1 MDFNKI
7 KSQLIYKR
15 YSESTHN
22 TYISCLEKF
31 HHYVCTHNLQIE
43 DVTIREYL
51 LSLIAKGY
59 SRSSQNQH
67 INAIK
72 FYLEKVLKQDRQTY
86 FIERPRK
93 EKKLPIVLSEQEI
106 QLIFS
111 LVKNIKHKT
120 ILSILYSCGL
130 RIGEVINLRIED
142 VDSERMVLQIKQGKG
157 AKDRVV
163 PLAQNVLVLLRK
175 YYSQYKPII
184 YLFNG
189 DDNLQYSPTSIR
201 NVLKRAVYKAHIRKN
216 VTPHTLRHSYATH
229 LLEQGID
236 LRYIQV
242 ILGHSSVKTTEIYT
256 HVSTKNLQGI
266 KSPIERM
273 QL

>member
-1 MDFNKI
+1 MDFKKI
-7 KSQLIYKR
+7 KAQLVYKR
-15 YSESTHN
+15 YSTN
-22 TYISCLEKF
+22 TCITYISCLEKF
-31 HHYVCTHNLQIE
+31 RDYVNAHKLEIE
-43 DVTIREYL
+43 DVTIRQYL
-51 LSLIAKGY
+51 LYLIANDY
-59 SRSSQNQH
+59 SRSAQNQH

-72 FYLEKVLKQDRQTY
+72 FYLEKVLKQSRKTY

-93 EKKLPIVLSEQEI
+93 EKKLPTILSEQEI

-111 LVKNIKHKT
+111 MISNIKHKT
-120 ILSILYSCGL
+120 ILSIIYSCGL
-130 RIGEVINLRIED
+130 RIGEVLNLKIED

-175 YYSQYKPII
+175 YYSKYKPKI

-189 DDNLQYSPTSIR
+189 EDNLQYSPTSIR
-201 NVLKRAVYKAHIRKN
+201 NVLKRAVYKAHIKKN

-266 KSPIERM
+266 KSPIEGM

>member
-1 MDFNKI
+1 MDFKKI
-7 KSQLIYKR
+7 KNQLVYKR
-15 YSESTHN
+15 YSESTRN

-31 HHYVCTHNLQIE
+31 HHYVHARKLQIE
-43 DVTIREYL
+43 DVTIRQYL

-93 EKKLPIVLSEQEI
+93 EKKLPTVLSEREI

-120 ILSILYSCGL
+120 ILSIIYSCGL

-142 VDSERMVLQIKQGKG
+142 IDSERMVLQIKQGKG

-175 YYSQYKPII
+175 YYSEYKPII

-201 NVLKRAVYKAHIRKN
+201 NVLKRVVYKTYIRKN

-266 KSPIERM
+266 KSPIEGM
-273 QL
+273 EL